1 MDLNVLQTEQG
12 HLRTIE
18 RDGGCGV
25 GGVVGGGRVK
35 NGGKDR
41 DNNNNVQF

>member
-18 RDGGCGV
+18 TDGGCGV
-25 GGVVGGGRVK
+25 GGAGGGGVGGKSKEWRK
-35 NGGKDR
+35 R
-41 DNNNNVQF
+41 